1 MTDVKRIKLSE
12 PKIDPKKMD
21 QTGERLIRENIEWLK
36 EMAKK

>member
-1 MTDVKRIKLSE
+1 MAEVKRVQLSA
-12 PKIDPKKMD
+12 PKIDPKKME